1 MNIYPGNTSNFEN
14 NGYGFL
20 KDCLSATVTNAIN
33 GIYELNLRYPRN
45 SNMDEYLIVGNII
58 KVNVGNNNYQ
68 LFRIKTV
75 NKSFDPIQIYAQHI
89 FYDLS
94 DNYLDDVYPQNLNC
108 EAFGNW
114 LLDKLEFD
122 TNFTVYSDITGT
134 KTARYVDKNPVQSFI
149 GDDTSS
155 IINLFNCEIERDNF
169 DITFK
174 DRIGNNNGV
183 KLVIGKNITSINISI
198 DITSLYTKIKPVGY
212 NGLTLPETYVNS
224 PLINNWPTPKICKY
238 EFSDIK
244 YDPED
249 PTAYQTEEE
258 AYDALRDAAESLFE
272 SGIDKP
278 QINIKINW
286 VELSK
291 TKEYYDKYSNIERV
305 SLGDTVYANIEGLD
319 YETRVIKTVYNV
331 LTDSIDSYELGT
343 PQASYASKINSIS
356 MSVEEVDPTSI
367 LAQAQTNAT
376 NQINSAMGGYVYK
389 TNEELFI
396 MDTNNP
402 NTATKVWRWNLNGL
416 GYSSNGINGP
426 YQTAITQDGAIVAN
440 FITTGKLNTD
450 VIEGYD
456 QLVAK
461 VNSEISLTNEVSNL
475 KNIELSEAY
484 PGNIL
489 YFRIYGEMSLI
500 YPSDDLFPSDDLY
513 PLDSFLIIEDVEGNQ
528 NSVHLP
534 LNYLHYLDENI
545 YDEFI
550 VENGQA
556 KIIRRVGES
565 SDGILYELDEQ
576 TIEDLGECGIPI
588 NSGFNKI
595 WLESFYD
602 EDINYFARY
611 ATINDYTD
619 TFATKIEMDSSIT
632 LAKNEINI
640 QTEQK
645 IDTATGT
652 DALIAKIN
660 LKPGKILLEGTV
672 TANENFKI
680 LEDGS
685 IEAVN
690 GSFTGNIY
698 LKDGNVVVGGDGML
712 TNLKFSSTGVYDGKS
727 FVGFRFDT
735 EGGSMSFYKTGIALN
750 FIIPDNFTVTNAY
763 VTLAHS
769 RVNFFQMGGGE
780 VIGYCRNVRL
790 YKTNG
795 NQSAKIYST
804 AHATSG
810 YTQTGQL
817 SGSEIPG
824 AFGSNGYT
832 ASNSNSDTTET
843 VRSIDIK
850 DYISNGNNTLF
861 INTTDSTNSSQMNTA
876 DANSKTGAIQ
886 MTVDV
891 IGYMSF
897 ESTNNQNLEEEK

>member
-33 GIYELNLRYPRN
+33 GVYELNLRYPRN

-58 KVNVGNNNYQ
+58 KVNIGNNNYQ

-114 LLDKLEFD
+114 LLDKLEFE
-122 TNFTVYSDITGT
+122 TNFTVYSDITGI

-249 PTAYQTEEE
+249 PTAYQTEDE

-356 MSVEEVDPTSI
+356 MSVDEVDPTSI

-376 NQINSAMGGYVYK
+376 NQINSAMGGYIYK

-396 MDTNNP
+396 MNTNNP

-416 GYSSNGINGP
+416 GYSSKGINGP

-461 VNSEISLTNEVSNL
+461 VNSEISLTSEVSNL

-513 PLDSFLIIEDVEGNQ
+513 PLDSFLIIEDAEGNQ
-528 NSVHLP
+528 NNVHLP

-576 TIEDLGECGIPI
+576 TIEDLGVCSIPI
-588 NSGFNKI
+588 NSGYNKI

-602 EDINYFARY
+602 DDINYFARY

-640 QTEQK
+640 QTEQQ

-680 LEDGS
+680 LTDGS

-690 GSFTGNIY
+690 GKFSGNIY
-698 LKDGNVVVGGDGML
+698 LEGGNMVIGGDGIMSTMIVNATIWSYRYL
-712 TNLKFSSTGVYDGKS
+712 GGNGFMPLGFEPISGVGSKNYQILDFVIPDSFKVQKAYIYIRHTPLVSKGYFSGGMNEETYTGYSRNVNAYICTDN
-727 FVGFRFDT
+727 
-735 EGGSMSFYKTGIALN
+735 SFYR
-750 FIIPDNFTVTNAY
+750 
-763 VTLAHS
+763 TLHY
-769 RVNFFQMGGGE
+769 NE
-780 VIGYCRNVRL
+780 NPPEI
-790 YKTNG
+790 NG
-795 NQSAKIYST
+795 NYNKIDNCFGANGFTGSS
-804 AHATSG
+804 SG
-810 YTQTGQL
+810 LTQ
-817 SGSEIPG
+817 
-824 AFGSNGYT
+824 AN
-832 ASNSNSDTTET
+832 
-843 VRSIDIK
+843 SIDISN
-850 DYISNGNNTLF
+850 YISNPGTYSIKLQSDYG
-861 INTTDSTNSSQMNTA
+861 TPSGSQ
-876 DANSKTGAIQ
+876 AI
-886 MTVDV
+886 
-891 IGYMSF
+891 Y
-897 ESTNNQNLEEEK
+897 ESTGCVLAQLYIFGYTSQELN

>member
-1 MNIYPGNTSNFEN
+1 MNIYSGITTDFNN

-20 KDCLSATVTNAIN
+20 KDCKTASVTNATN
-33 GIYELNLRYPRN
+33 GVYELNIEYPRN
-45 SNMDEYLIVGNII
+45 TDMDEYLIVGNII
-58 KVNVGNNNYQ
+58 KTNVGNNNYQ
-68 LFRIKTV
+68 LFRIKSV
-75 NKSFDPIQIYAQHI
+75 NKSFNPIQIYAQHI
-89 FYDLS
+89 FYDLA
-94 DNYLDDVYPQNLNC
+94 DNYIEDAYPQNLNC

-114 LLDKLEFD
+114 ILDKTNFD
-122 TNFTVYSDITGT
+122 TNFVVYSDITGT
-134 KTARYVDKNPVQSFI
+134 KTARYVDKNPIQCFL
-149 GDDTSS
+149 GDDTNSLV
-155 IINLFNCEIERDNF
+155 NLFGCEIERDNF
-169 DITFK
+169 NITFK
-174 DRIGNNNGV
+174 DRIGNDNGV
-183 KLVIGKNITSINISI
+183 KLVIGKNITSINIKI
-198 DITSLYTKIKPVGY
+198 DISSLYTKIKPVGF
-212 NGLTLPETYVNS
+212 NNLTLPETYVSS

-238 EFSDIK
+238 DFGNIK
-244 YDPED
+244 YDPND
-249 PTAYQTEEE
+249 PTAYQTEDE
-258 AYDALRDAAESLFE
+258 AYEALRDATEALFN

-291 TKEYYDKYSNIERV
+291 TKEYYDKYNNIERV
-305 SLGDTVYANIEGLD
+305 SLGDTVYAEIEGLN

-343 PQASYASKINSIS
+343 VQPSYATTITS
-356 MSVEEVDPTSI
+356 MSQSVEGINPTNI
-367 LAQAQTNAT
+367 LSQAQENAT

-389 TNEELFI
+389 TNEELYI
-396 MDTNNP
+396 MDTDNP

-426 YQTAITQDGAIVAN
+426 YETAITQDGAIVAN

-475 KNIELSEAY
+475 EYVELTNAYKANI
-484 PGNIL
+484 I
-489 YFRIYGEMSLI
+489 YFRIFGEMSLLYPKDDL
-500 YPSDDLFPSDDLY
+500 YPSNDLY
-513 PLDSFLIIEDVEGNQ
+513 PLDSFLIVEDEDGNQ
-528 NSVHLP
+528 NKIHLP
-534 LNYLHYLDENI
+534 LNYLHYLNENV

-550 VENGQA
+550 IENDIA
-556 KIIRRVGES
+556 KIIRRVGEN
-565 SDGILYELDEQ
+565 SDGTLYELENQ
-576 TIEDLGECGIPI
+576 TIEELGECPI
-588 NSGFNKI
+588 SLNSGYNKI

-602 EDINYFARY
+602 LELNYYARY

-619 TFATKIEMDSSIT
+619 TFATKIEMNSSIAI
-632 LAKNEINI
+632 AKNEINI
-640 QTEQK
+640 QTSKE
-645 IDTATGT
+645 IETATGT

-660 LKPGKILLEGTV
+660 LKPGEIDLEGTV

-680 LEDGS
+680 LTDGS
-685 IEAVN
+685 IEATN
-690 GSFTGNIY
+690 GKFTGNVY
-698 LKDGNVVVGGDGML
+698 LEDGNVVVGGDGLL
-712 TNLKFSSTGVYDGKS
+712 TNLKFTSTGIYDGKS

-735 EGGSMSFYKTGIALN
+735 EGSSQSFYKTGIALN
-750 FIIPDNFTVTNAY
+750 FVIPDNFTVTNAY

-780 VIGYCRNVRL
+780 VIGYCRNVKL

-810 YTQTGQL
+810 YTQVGQL
-817 SGSEIPG
+817 SGNEIPS
-824 AFGSNGYT
+824 AFGANGYT
-832 ASNSNSDTTET
+832 ASNSNSDTTEI

-850 DYISNGNNTLF
+850 NYISNGNNTLF
-861 INTTDSTNSSQMNTA
+861 INTTDSTSSTQMDTS

-886 MTVDV
+886 MTIDV

-897 ESTNNQNLEEEK
+897 

>member
-1 MNIYPGNTSNFEN
+1 MNIYSGITTDFNN

-20 KDCLSATVTNAIN
+20 KDCKTASVTNATN
-33 GIYELNLRYPRN
+33 GVYELNIEYPRN
-45 SNMDEYLIVGNII
+45 TDMDEYLIVGNII
-58 KVNVGNNNYQ
+58 KTNVGNNNYQ
-68 LFRIKTV
+68 LFRIKSV
-75 NKSFDPIQIYAQHI
+75 NKSFNPIQIYAQHI
-89 FYDLS
+89 FYDLA
-94 DNYLDDVYPQNLNC
+94 DNYIEDAYPQNLNC

-114 LLDKLEFD
+114 ILDKTNFD
-122 TNFTVYSDITGT
+122 TNFVVYSDITGT
-134 KTARYVDKNPVQSFI
+134 KTARYVDKNPVQCFL
-149 GDDTSS
+149 GDDANSLV
-155 IINLFNCEIERDNF
+155 NLFGCEIERDNF
-169 DITFK
+169 NITFK
-174 DRIGNNNGV
+174 DRIGNDNGV
-183 KLVIGKNITSINISI
+183 KLVIGKNITSINIKI
-198 DITSLYTKIKPVGY
+198 DISSLYTKIKPVGF
-212 NGLTLPETYVNS
+212 NNLTLPETYVSS

-238 EFSDIK
+238 DFGNIK
-244 YDPED
+244 YDPND
-249 PTAYQTEEE
+249 PTAYQTEDE
-258 AYDALRDAAESLFE
+258 AYEALRDATEALFN

-291 TKEYYDKYSNIERV
+291 TKEYYDKYNNIERV
-305 SLGDTVYANIEGLD
+305 SLGDTVYAEIEGLN
-319 YETRVIKTVYNV
+319 YKTRVIKTVYNV

-343 PQASYASKINSIS
+343 VQPSYATTITS
-356 MSVEEVDPTSI
+356 MSQSVEEINPTNI
-367 LAQAQTNAT
+367 LSQAQENAT

-389 TNEELFI
+389 TNEELYI
-396 MDTNNP
+396 MDTDNP

-426 YQTAITQDGAIVAN
+426 YETAITQDGAIVAN

-475 KNIELSEAY
+475 EYVELTNAYKANI
-484 PGNIL
+484 I
-489 YFRIYGEMSLI
+489 YFRIFGEMSLLYPKDDL
-500 YPSDDLFPSDDLY
+500 YPSNDLY
-513 PLDSFLIIEDVEGNQ
+513 PLDSFLIVEDEDGNQ
-528 NSVHLP
+528 NKIHLP
-534 LNYLHYLDENI
+534 LNYLHYLNENV

-550 VENGQA
+550 IENDIA
-556 KIIRRVGES
+556 KIIRRVGEN
-565 SDGILYELDEQ
+565 SDGTLYELENQ
-576 TIEDLGECGIPI
+576 TIEELGECAISL
-588 NSGFNKI
+588 NSGYNKL

-602 EDINYFARY
+602 LELNYYAKY

-619 TFATKIEMDSSIT
+619 TFATKIEMNSSIAI
-632 LAKNEINI
+632 AKNEINI
-640 QTEQK
+640 QTSKE
-645 IDTATGT
+645 IETATGT

-660 LKPGKILLEGTV
+660 LKPGEIDLEGTV

-680 LEDGS
+680 LTDGS
-685 IEAVN
+685 IEATN
-690 GSFTGNIY
+690 GKFTGNVY
-698 LKDGNVVVGGDGML
+698 LEDGNVVVGGDGLL
-712 TNLKFSSTGVYDGKS
+712 TNLKFTSTGIYDGKS

-735 EGGSMSFYKTGIALN
+735 EGGSMNFYKTGIALN

-832 ASNSNSDTTET
+832 ASNSNSDTTEI

-850 DYISNGNNTLF
+850 NYISTGNNTLF
-861 INTTDSTNSSQMNTA
+861 INTTDSTSSTQMNTA

-886 MTVDV
+886 MTIDV

-897 ESTNNQNLEEEK
+897 

>member
-1 MNIYPGNTSNFEN
+1 MNIYSGITTDFNN

-20 KDCLSATVTNAIN
+20 KDCKTASVTNATN
-33 GIYELNLRYPRN
+33 GVYELNIEYPRN
-45 SNMDEYLIVGNII
+45 TDMDEYLIVGNII
-58 KVNVGNNNYQ
+58 KTNVGNNNYQ
-68 LFRIKTV
+68 LFRIKSV
-75 NKSFDPIQIYAQHI
+75 NKSFNPIQIYAQHI
-89 FYDLS
+89 FYDLA
-94 DNYLDDVYPQNLNC
+94 DNYIEDAYPQNLNC

-114 LLDKLEFD
+114 ILDKTNFD
-122 TNFTVYSDITGT
+122 TNFVVYSDITGT
-134 KTARYVDKNPVQSFI
+134 KTARYVDKNPVQCFL
-149 GDDTSS
+149 GDDANSLV
-155 IINLFNCEIERDNF
+155 NLFGCEIERDNF
-169 DITFK
+169 NITFK
-174 DRIGNNNGV
+174 DRIGNDNGV
-183 KLVIGKNITSINISI
+183 KLVIGKNITSINIKI
-198 DITSLYTKIKPVGY
+198 DISSLYTKIKPVGF
-212 NGLTLPETYVNS
+212 NNLTLPETYVSS

-238 EFSDIK
+238 DFGNIK
-244 YDPED
+244 YDPND
-249 PTAYQTEEE
+249 PTAYQTEDE
-258 AYDALRDAAESLFE
+258 AYEALRDATEALFN

-291 TKEYYDKYSNIERV
+291 TKEYYDKYNNIGTV
-305 SLGDTVYANIEGLD
+305 SLRDTVYAEIEGLD
-319 YETRVIKTVYNV
+319 YKTRVIKTVYNV

-343 PQASYASKINSIS
+343 VQPSYATTITS
-356 MSVEEVDPTSI
+356 MSQSVEEINPTNI
-367 LAQAQTNAT
+367 LSQAQENAT

-389 TNEELFI
+389 TNEELYI
-396 MDTNNP
+396 MDTDNP

-426 YQTAITQDGAIVAN
+426 YETAITQDGAIVAN

-475 KNIELSEAY
+475 EYVELTNAYKANI
-484 PGNIL
+484 I
-489 YFRIYGEMSLI
+489 YFRIFGEMSLLYPKDDL
-500 YPSDDLFPSDDLY
+500 YPSNDLY
-513 PLDSFLIIEDVEGNQ
+513 PLDSFLIVEDEDGNQ
-528 NSVHLP
+528 NKIHLP
-534 LNYLHYLDENI
+534 LNYLHYLNENV

-550 VENGQA
+550 IENDIA
-556 KIIRRVGES
+556 KIIRRVGEN
-565 SDGILYELDEQ
+565 SDGTLYELENQ
-576 TIEDLGECGIPI
+576 TIEELGECAISL
-588 NSGFNKI
+588 NSGYNKL

-602 EDINYFARY
+602 LELNYYAKY

-619 TFATKIEMDSSIT
+619 TFATKIEMNSSIAI
-632 LAKNEINI
+632 AKNEINI
-640 QTEQK
+640 QTSKE
-645 IDTATGT
+645 IETATGT

-660 LKPGKILLEGTV
+660 LKPGEIDLEGTV

-680 LEDGS
+680 LTDGS
-685 IEAVN
+685 IEATN
-690 GSFTGNIY
+690 GKFTGNVY
-698 LKDGNVVVGGDGML
+698 LEDGNVVVGGDGLL
-712 TNLKFSSTGVYDGKS
+712 TNLKFTSTGIYDGKS

-735 EGGSMSFYKTGIALN
+735 EGGSMNFYKTGIALN

-832 ASNSNSDTTET
+832 ASNSNSDTTEI

-850 DYISNGNNTLF
+850 NYISTGNNTLF
-861 INTTDSTNSSQMNTA
+861 INTTDSTSSTQMNTA

-886 MTVDV
+886 MTIDV

-897 ESTNNQNLEEEK
+897 